1 MMLSRVWK
9 IKITSF
15 LLTLYIGFFQLELPD
30 MPSDTIEDKI
40 ANVLFGLILG
50 LMTYGFSNI
59 VVRIAFAVFEFFRDA
74 VSGQKSA

>member
-1 MMLSRVWK
+1 
-9 IKITSF
+9 
-15 LLTLYIGFFQLELPD
+15 

-59 VVRIAFAVFEFFRDA
+59 VVRISFAVFEFFRDA